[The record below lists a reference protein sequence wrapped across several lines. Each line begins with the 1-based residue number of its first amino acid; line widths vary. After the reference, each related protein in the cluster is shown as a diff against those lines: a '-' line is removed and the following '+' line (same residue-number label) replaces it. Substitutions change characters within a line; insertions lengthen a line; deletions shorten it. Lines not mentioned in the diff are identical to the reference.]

1 MDKQT
6 AKLAVILLTSYRNRF
21 AEYEE
26 ECNEYAKQGYR
37 PHYCI
42 HGTNQWT
49 DYDNICGGCED
60 GENYW
65 HYDTF
70 GRMAIDE
77 AKRAMEQMMERID
90 LYVKLDKER
99 APIHADL
106 MAWVSE
112 PVERIKKAAR
122 TPIYSD

>member
-37 PHYCI
+37 PRTCI

-60 GENYW
+60 GEGYW
-65 HYDTF
+65 NRETF
-70 GRMAIDE
+70 GQIAIREAQGAMDE
-77 AKRAMEQMMERID
+77 MQDRISIYVDLMKRN
-90 LYVKLDKER
+90 
-99 APIHADL
+99 APIHED
-106 MAWVSE
+106 MIAWVSE
-112 PVERIKKAAR
+112 PVERIKKMAR
-122 TPIYSD
+122 TPIYS

>member
-6 AKLAVILLTSYRNRF
+6 AKLAVILLNSYRNRF

-65 HYDTF
+65 NRETF
-70 GRMAIDE
+70 GKIAIRE
-77 AKRAMEQMMERID
+77 AQGAMDTMKERID
-90 LYVKLDKER
+90 LYVKLSKDH
-99 APIHADL
+99 APIHDDL
-106 MAWVSE
+106 AAWVSE
-112 PVERIKKAAR
+112 PVERIKRMAR
-122 TPIYSD
+122 TPIYS

>member
-6 AKLAVILLTSYRNRF
+6 AKLAVILLNSYRNRF

-26 ECNEYAKQGYR
+26 ECAEYAKQGHR

-49 DYDNICGGCED
+49 DYDNICGGCEN

-65 HYDTF
+65 SLETF
-70 GRMAIDE
+70 GPLAIAE
-77 AKRAMEQMMERID
+77 AKRAIEQVHERIS
-90 LYVKLDKER
+90 LYVKLDKEK
-99 APIHADL
+99 APIHSDFI
-106 MAWVSE
+106 AWVTE
-112 PVERIKKAAR
+112 PSERIKKMAR
-122 TPIYSD
+122 TPIYSN

>member
-6 AKLAVILLTSYRNRF
+6 AKLAVILLNSYRNRF

-49 DYDNICGGCED
+49 DYDNICGGCEN

-65 HYDTF
+65 SLETF
-70 GRMAIDE
+70 GPIAIAE
-77 AKRAMEQMMERID
+77 AKAAMEKVYDRIAI
-90 LYVKLDKER
+90 YTKLTTER
-99 APIHADL
+99 APIHEG
-106 MAWVSE
+106 MIEWVVE
-112 PVERIKKAAR
+112 PTERIKKMAR
-122 TPIYSD
+122 TPIYSS